1 MSYTYV
7 LGGGVANTAF
17 VGYLSLPLI
26 ANTTLSWPISFY
38 DTVNVVART
47 MDIVPNQNGWVL
59 TLPDARQ
66 TATGMS
72 VLINNPSA
80 FDFILHDNDGNLLQ
94 DVAAGTIRYIWLV
107 DNTTPGGTW
116 RVAPWGGGIASVT
129 LVDVQPAAG
138 SGVAIQSAGGPIV
151 NAGTISLTVN
161 QELRGLA
168 VIPGNGYVVRSAVGG
183 TYVNRILTAPVDS
196 NIVLG
201 NADGVA
207 GDTTIA
213 LSATPS
219 GLTSIEVGNLSL
231 VGNTFAS
238 TNANGAINISPNG
251 NGSINLATAAG
262 NINLVSGLNVNIG
275 ALSYPQTDNAKVGY
289 VPLSNGVNNLLMAR
303 VTAVNMIINGAFQV
317 WNRGTSV
324 NSSGAP
330 IYGPDR
336 WQLATTGGMA
346 ALAQRIQT
354 GNNNYACSWG
364 RNVGDA
370 TIGTVTLAQSMLITA
385 CGGASSEGF
394 VSYRFTAAAEA
405 GFSAAGNTL
414 RVYVIAG
421 NGNANTS
428 AIGAGFAGGAI
439 IESSDVNFPLRNNI
453 YDTFTQNN
461 IIVPPGTTQLALV
474 FSYLTRGV
482 AGANDKVDLTNVQFN
497 LGASASAFEN
507 LDEGIVRKQCEFYY
521 YNDFLY
527 TTTPTNN
534 LAIGTGETAFITA
547 LGATVPTLSPII
559 THPPMRAVPA
569 LTTFYKPGAGGT
581 AGFAANLRTLTD
593 CTAPTILS
601 NTDKSFRV
609 QVTSSGDTAVGDLIG
624 FHYTRDAELY

>member
-7 LGGGVANTAF
+7 LGGGVANTAL
-17 VGYLSLPLI
+17 VGYLSLPLT
-26 ANTTLSWPISFY
+26 ANTILSWPISFY

-116 RVAPWGGGIASVT
+116 RVNPWGGGIASVT

-151 NAGTISLTVN
+151 NAGVINLTMSP
-161 QELRGLA
+161 ELVGLA
-168 VIPGNGYVVRSAVGG
+168 EIPGSGYIVRVGAG
-183 TYVNRILTAPVDS
+183 DYENRTLTAPINS

-201 NADGVA
+201 NANGIA
-207 GDTTIA
+207 GNTTIA

-238 TNANGAINISPNG
+238 TNANGSINISPNG
-251 NGSINLATAAG
+251 NGSINVATAAG

-370 TIGTVTLAQSMLITA
+370 TIGTVTLAQSMLITT

-474 FSYLTRGV
+474 FSYLTTGV

-507 LDEGIVRKQCEFYY
+507 LDEGIVRKQCEFYTFK
-521 YNDFLY
+521 DFAY
-527 TTTPTNN
+527 VTGPAQNVGVN
-534 LAIGTGETAFITA
+534 TGETTLIATKA
-547 LGATVPTLSPII
+547 GAVANPSTTI
-559 THPPMRAVPA
+559 THPQMRAVPGI
-569 LTTFYKPGAGGT
+569 TTFYNPA
-581 AGFAANLRTLTD
+581 AANALARDITGGLD
-593 CTAPTILS
+593 CGAPTLVS
-601 NTDKSFRV
+601 NTDKSFS
-609 QVTSSGDTAVGDLIG
+609 VTVVGNAGSAIGNAIG
-624 FHYTRDAELY
+624 FHYLRDAELY